1 MYAWIFRH
9 LPGPAWLKTI
19 EAVLLIDRQLGN
31 GMEGGVEAAA
41 FAESFGS
48 TENPHTCNYATH
60 QSQLSVPA
68 HILPPTQRGCRRRD
82 LQCPQRAY

>member
-1 MYAWIFRH
+1 
-9 LPGPAWLKTI
+9 
-19 EAVLLIDRQLGN
+19 
-31 GMEGGVEAAA
+31 MERGVEAAA

-68 HILPPTQRGCRRRD
+68 HILPPHTEDADGEIFSAPSVRTDVQ
-82 LQCPQRAY
+82 